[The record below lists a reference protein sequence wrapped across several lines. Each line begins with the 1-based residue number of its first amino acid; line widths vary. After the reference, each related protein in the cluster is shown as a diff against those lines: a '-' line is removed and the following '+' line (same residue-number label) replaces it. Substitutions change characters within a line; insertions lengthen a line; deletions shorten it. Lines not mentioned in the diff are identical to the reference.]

1 MYVQDK
7 RDKGTASLM
16 KQTNI
21 SMCPGLAKGITR
33 HLFFS
38 FLFLPS
44 PGTDSSGSHGVM
56 NQSVLTYAAN
66 RTCISFKIRS
76 SVLNA
81 HDFILYSKNI
91 SLS

>member
-1 MYVQDK
+1 
-7 RDKGTASLM
+7 
-16 KQTNI
+16 
-21 SMCPGLAKGITR
+21 MCLGLAKDITK

-38 FLFLPS
+38 SSSLFLLS
-44 PGTDSSGSHGVM
+44 PGTDSSRPHGVM

-76 SVLNA
+76 PVLSA